1 MADLKFYDVIE
12 RPVITENSMSV
23 LDEKK
28 YTFIVHPEATKA
40 QIKDAV
46 EKMFEGAK
54 VASVNTMNMK
64 AKTKRVRYQAGKTAA
79 WKKAIVTLTEDS
91 KSIEFFEGMN

>member
-12 RPVITENSMSV
+12 RPVITENSMAV
-23 LDEKK
+23 LEDKK

-54 VASVNTMNMK
+54 VESVNTMNADGK
-64 AKTKRVRYQAGKTAA
+64 NKRRGLVFGKTAKT
-79 WKKAIVTLTEDS
+79 KKAIVKLTADS
-91 KSIEFFEGMN
+91 KDIEIFMGM

>member
-46 EKMFEGAK
+46 EKMFEGTK
-54 VASVNTMNMK
+54 VKSVNTMNMDGK
-64 AKTKRVRYQAGKTAA
+64 KKRRGMTVGTTAKT
-79 WKKAIVTLTEDS
+79 KKAIVALTEDS
-91 KSIEFFEGMN
+91 KDIEIFAGL

>member
-28 YTFIVHPEATKA
+28 YTFIVHPGATIS
-40 QIKDAV
+40 QIKDAF
-46 EKMFEGAK
+46 EKLFDNSNMLFNKLTRTFEVK
-54 VASVNTMNMK
+54 
-64 AKTKRVRYQAGKTAA
+64 
-79 WKKAIVTLTEDS
+79 D
-91 KSIEFFEGMN
+91 

>member
-46 EKMFEGAK
+46 EKML
-54 VASVNTMNMK
+54 K
-64 AKTKRVRYQAGKTAA
+64 ALR
-79 WKKAIVTLTEDS
+79 
-91 KSIEFFEGMN
+91 

>member
-12 RPVITENSMSV
+12 RPVITENSMAV
-23 LDEKK
+23 LEDKK

-54 VASVNTMNMK
+54 VESVNTMNYSGK
-64 AKTKRVRYQAGKTAA
+64 SKRRGYIFGKTKKF
-79 WKKAIVTLTEDS
+79 KKAVVKLTADS
-91 KSIEFFEGMN
+91 KDIEIFMGM

>member
-40 QIKDAV
+40 QIKEEV
-46 EKMFEGAK
+46 CSSAK
-54 VASVNTMNMK
+54 QRNI
-64 AKTKRVRYQAGKTAA
+64 
-79 WKKAIVTLTEDS
+79 KKQL
-91 KSIEFFEGMN
+91 

>member
-54 VASVNTMNMK
+54 VASVNTMNYDGKPKRRGMFFC
-64 AKTKRVRYQAGKTAA
+64 KTKKY
-79 WKKAIVTLTEDS
+79 KKAVVKLTADS
-91 KSIEFFEGMN
+91 KDIEIFMGM

>member
-54 VASVNTMNMK
+54 VASVNTMNYDGK
-64 AKTKRVRYQAGKTAA
+64 PKSDWLESKLACSENQAFISRT
-79 WKKAIVTLTEDS
+79 V
-91 KSIEFFEGMN
+91 

>member
-54 VASVNTMNMK
+54 VASVNTMTTMASLK
-64 AKTKRVRYQAGKTAA
+64 EEVCSSAKQRNI
-79 WKKAIVTLTEDS
+79 KKQL
-91 KSIEFFEGMN
+91 

>member
-1 MADLKFYDVIE
+1 MKFVQDIIR
-12 RPVITENSMSV
+12 RPLITEQSM
-23 LDEKK
+23 DMIAERK
-28 YTFIVHPEATKA
+28 YCFEVAKDATKPEIA
-40 QIKDAV
+40 KAV
-46 EKMFEGAK
+46 EAMFEGTK
-54 VASVNTMNMK
+54 VASVNTINMK

>member
-46 EKMFEGAK
+46 EKMFEGA
-54 VASVNTMNMK
+54 
-64 AKTKRVRYQAGKTAA
+64 R
-79 WKKAIVTLTEDS
+79 
-91 KSIEFFEGMN
+91 